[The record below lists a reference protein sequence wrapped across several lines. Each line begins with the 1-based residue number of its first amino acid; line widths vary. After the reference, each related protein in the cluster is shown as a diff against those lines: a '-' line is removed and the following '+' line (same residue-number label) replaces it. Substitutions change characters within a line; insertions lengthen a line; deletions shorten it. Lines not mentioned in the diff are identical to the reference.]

1 MNIRSRILGGKAADG
16 PLLKGKQPKGVKADM
31 LNSVPVVRE
40 ASRTANTRDQD
51 RHRLAD
57 NEQVRLVHCG
67 KERTVQLVNV
77 SGGGAMVAGSFNP
90 KLWDR
95 IELHLGEDGVLEC
108 AVCWIKGDR
117 VGLEFAHETRLDCSP
132 DEQAVLLRDVLARS
146 FPDVEFEVG
155 AVAAA
160 PSPAE
165 DKQTDEQRG
174 DRRHP
179 LIWSGT
185 LHYDF
190 QSSPA
195 RLRNISATGALI
207 ECETSLPVGA
217 EPLLD
222 LGEAGSMFGTVT
234 WSVGDQAGL
243 KFHSSF
249 DMSQLARAKPQLAP
263 ARWERPPYLKT
274 NPTATSPWAK
284 EWGRMSLD
292 ELRDELEGFLKR

>member
-1 MNIRSRILGGKAADG
+1 MNIRSRILGGKAADE
-16 PLLKGKQPKGVKADM
+16 PLLKGKQPKGVKADT
-31 LNSVPVVRE
+31 LDSVPVVRE

-57 NEQVRLVHCG
+57 DEQVRLVHRG
-67 KERTVQLVNV
+67 KERTVQLVNL
-77 SGGGAMVAGSFNP
+77 SGGGAMIAGKFNP

-95 IELHLGEDGVLEC
+95 VELHLGEDGVLEC

-117 VGLEFAHETRLDCSP
+117 VGLEFAHETQLDCSP
-132 DEQAVLLRDVLARS
+132 DERAVLLRDVIARS

-155 AVAAA
+155 VVAAPA
-160 PSPAE
+160 PAE
-165 DKQTDEQRG
+165 GRQADEQRG

-190 QSSPA
+190 QSSA
-195 RLRNISATGALI
+195 VRLRNISEKGALI
-207 ECETSLPVGA
+207 ECETPLPVGA

-222 LGEAGSMFGTVT
+222 LGEAGNLFGTVT
-234 WSVGDQAGL
+234 WSVGDQAGIR
-243 KFHSSF
+243 FHSPF

-263 ARWERPPYLKT
+263 VRWERPPYLKT
-274 NPTATSPWAK
+274 DPTANSPWAK
-284 EWGRMSLD
+284 EWGRMSLN